1 MFKRKLLLSL
11 IGATLSLSG
20 LTVAEEDR
28 SAVLERIKPIGTV
41 TVAGQKP
48 ATPVPAEMTAPAA
61 AAPMP
66 AEMPAA
72 VETVP
77 AAPVVAE
84 APAPVAQAAAAVDG
98 QKIYMTACFACH
110 GTGAAGAPKLGDKV
124 AWGPRVA
131 LGKDALMTS
140 ALNGKGAMPPKGG
153 QMHLSDAEISA
164 SIDYML
170 DSVK

>member
-11 IGATLSLSG
+11 IGATLSFSG

-28 SAVLERIKPIGTV
+28 SAVLERIKPIGSV

-48 ATPVPAEMTAPAA
+48 ATPVPAEAPAPVEAAAPVETAPAPVAAPAA
-61 AAPMP
+61 AAP
-66 AEMPAA
+66 
-72 VETVP
+72 
-77 AAPVVAE
+77 VAS
-84 APAPVAQAAAAVDG
+84 VDG
-98 QKIYMTACFACH
+98 QAIYTTTCFACH

-131 LGKDALMTS
+131 TGKAALLTS

-153 QMHLSDAEISA
+153 QMHLSEAEISA
-164 SIDYML
+164 AIDYML
-170 DSVK
+170 DAVK